1 MKYRYLKESLWDDV
15 EIDDNELETARE
27 ATKDSLNYNELD
39 YCAHK
44 AFQDIQKEFNKLNSN
59 IDFGENA
66 DGIDKTV
73 KSIFFYINNNEFV
86 LSDEYCN
93 IDDFKEYLQ
102 DLIYV
107 YYKSLYDNKNFSS
120 LCIKIS
126 PVYILN
132 DFFYK
137 WVEEFFLTPIY
148 NNLPTFIKN
157 RYKAAI
163 DLPFNVFII
172 ESQIDVD
179 ENELYLISDLT
190 SHSNIECNINLKE
203 INKIIFPSAKNKKI
217 LFSNNVMIA
226 YNSTNGKIEMLNIH
240 TSINDAKTS
249 MNAFSVQ
256 LNNLY
261 TFYSRQLQFLKDNHI
276 ASAAD
281 NDISISIYFSGKE
294 EQVML
299 KEYDKFVNN
308 NYELSDDN
316 YKIID
321 DMINIV
327 YSIFRKQKI
336 TQNLFLFFN
345 LPVNNLYNAPLRVS
359 AKLKEKYYKNIN
371 QKFNDLNLKVIFNDV
386 I

>member
-1 MKYRYLKESLWDDV
+1 MQKNKIIAGVLTLIIGIGIFLIGF
-15 EIDDNELETARE
+15 IDN
-27 ATKDSLNYNELD
+27 NYNYNVDEVYQVYLD
-39 YCAHK
+39 GEK
-44 AFQDIQKEFNKLNSN
+44 IGVIQ
-59 IDFGENA
+59 
-66 DGIDKTV
+66 
-73 KSIFFYINNNEFV
+73 
-86 LSDEYCN
+86 
-93 IDDFKEYLQ
+93 
-102 DLIYV
+102 
-107 YYKSLYDNKNFSS
+107 
-120 LCIKIS
+120 
-126 PVYILN
+126 
-132 DFFYK
+132 
-137 WVEEFFLTPIY
+137 
-148 NNLPTFIKN
+148 
-157 RYKAAI
+157 
-163 DLPFNVFII
+163 
-172 ESQIDVD
+172 D
-179 ENELYLISDLT
+179 ENELYLISDFT
-190 SHSNIECNINLKE
+190 FHSSIECNINLKE

-217 LFSNNVMIA
+217 LFSNDVMIA
-226 YNSTNGKIEMLNIH
+226 YSSTNTGKIEMLNIH
-240 TSINDAKTS
+240 SSINAKTS

-261 TFYSRQLQFLKDNHI
+261 TFYSRQFQFLKDNHI

-308 NYELSDDN
+308 NYELSDN

-336 TQNLFLFFN
+336 IQNLFLFFN
-345 LPVNNLYNAPLRVS
+345 LPVNNLYNVPSRVS